1 MSRIKHVVNSDG
13 AHYGYRFECP
23 GCGDAHVIPTKPHP
37 NGWDFDG
44 NEEHPTFSPSILV
57 HEVRIPADADPS
69 KVLAPFKPGD
79 VYTPRCHS
87 FVRDGRIEFC
97 SDSGHALAG
106 KTVDLPE
113 VAT

>member
-1 MSRIKHVVNSDG
+1 VRIKHVVSGDG

-23 GCGDAHVIPTKPHP
+23 GCGRPHVIPTKPHER
-37 NGWDFDG
+37 GWDFDG
-44 NEEHPTFSPSILV
+44 NGDRPTFSPSILV
-57 HEVRIPADADPS
+57 HEVRIPQDADPAR
-69 KVLAPFKPGD
+69 VLPPFKPGD

-87 FVRDGRIEFC
+87 FVRAGRIEFC

-113 VAT
+113 IPDE